1 MKTENRRRPQRGREA
16 VTERRPESVLGNGKK
31 S

>member
-1 MKTENRRRPQRGREA
+1 MKTENRSRPQRGREA
-16 VTERRPESVLGNGKK
+16 LRYRRPERILGNGKN